1 MGGEAQQG
9 EEQGFVV
16 NCDKCGAA
24 VILPLNWKAAE
35 AECPECQ
42 GRMAISPDT
51 LARLADLRR
60 EARKAGRQK
69 AREQRAPKKRQRREA
84 EEARREGE
92 KARRREAEEAEKEAE
107 KARRREGEE
116 AQKEPKKARR
126 REGAEQPAMWLGH
139 SRPASSVGST
149 LFLIVA
155 LLVGTGALL
164 HSCTTMVD
172 WEDTG
177 GYTYEHDLSVQN
189 TVFQQQAVQLK
200 WLYKRQGTLSAQLYS
215 IMAWL
220 AAIFLLFLAYFTYV
234 MERH

>member
-1 MGGEAQQG
+1 MGGKAQQG
-9 EEQGFVV
+9 KEQGFAV

-24 VILPLNWKAAE
+24 VILPMNWKGAE

-42 GRMAISPDT
+42 GRMAISPAT

-60 EARKAGRQK
+60 EAKEAERQK
-69 AREQRAPKKRQRREA
+69 AREQRAARKRQRREA
-84 EEARREGE
+84 EEAERKTAAAHRRKAEE
-92 KARRREAEEAEKEAE
+92 EAVRKAAEARRREAEEAET
-107 KARRREGEE
+107 ARHRER
-116 AQKEPKKARR
+116 AKQKLP
-126 REGAEQPAMWLGH
+126 MWLGP
-139 SRPASSVGST
+139 SRPVSSVGST
-149 LFLIVA
+149 LLLIVA
-155 LLVGTGALL
+155 LLVGAGALL

-177 GYTYEHDLSVQN
+177 GYTYEHDLSLQN
-189 TVFQQQAVQLK
+189 TVFQQQAVRLK

-220 AAIFLLFLAYFTYV
+220 AAIFILFLAYVTYV